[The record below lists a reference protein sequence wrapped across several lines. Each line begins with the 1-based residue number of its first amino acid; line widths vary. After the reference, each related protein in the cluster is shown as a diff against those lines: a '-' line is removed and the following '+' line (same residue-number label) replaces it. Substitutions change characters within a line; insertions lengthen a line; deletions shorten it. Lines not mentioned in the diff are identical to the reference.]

1 MLQQLAVGIVVALA
15 ALYAASKYLPA
26 AWRRRIVHL
35 LTRGGARADSKVV
48 KWFDTGSSCG
58 SGCDSCKACETPAP
72 PPEGG
77 KRVIR
82 LRVDR

>member
-1 MLQQLAVGIVVALA
+1 MVQQLVVGAVVLVA

-26 AWRRRIVHL
+26 PWRRRIVHL
-35 LTRGGARADSKVV
+35 LSRGGVSGQSRLV
-48 KWFDTGSSCG
+48 KWFDTGSSCA
-58 SGCDSCKACETPAP
+58 SGCDTCKACEEPAA
-72 PPEGG
+72 PENG

>member
-1 MLQQLAVGIVVALA
+1 MLQYLVVGLVVALA

-26 AWRRRIVHL
+26 AWRRRIVHRL
-35 LTRGGARADSKVV
+35 SHGAAGGGSKLV
-48 KWFDTGSSCG
+48 KWFDTGASCG
-58 SGCDSCKACETPAP
+58 SGCDSCKACEEPPAP
-72 PPEGG
+72 AGEG

>member
-1 MLQQLAVGIVVALA
+1 MIQYLVVAILVALA

-26 AWRRRIVHL
+26 AWRRRIVHVL
-35 LTRGGARADSKVV
+35 SGGGANADSKLV

-58 SGCDSCKACETPAP
+58 SGCDTCKACEAPA

-82 LRVDR
+82 LHERR